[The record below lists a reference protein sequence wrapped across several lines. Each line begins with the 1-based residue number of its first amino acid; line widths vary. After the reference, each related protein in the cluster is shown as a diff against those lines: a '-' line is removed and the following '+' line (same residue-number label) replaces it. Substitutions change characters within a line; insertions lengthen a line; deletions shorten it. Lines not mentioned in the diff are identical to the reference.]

1 MPSEFRGEV
10 RPRRQPAGRRHI
22 MTSAAKTRSDDF
34 SNPFKS
40 TPTVST
46 LSSKQFPALYVRSP
60 LKRQYR
66 NFMRMKT
73 PYTRIR
79 P

>member
-1 MPSEFRGEV
+1 
-10 RPRRQPAGRRHI
+10 

-34 SNPFKS
+34 SNPFKPTPISS
-40 TPTVST
+40 TI
-46 LSSKQFPALYVRSP
+46 SSKQFPALYVRSP

-66 NFMRMKT
+66 NFMRIKT
-73 PYTRIR
+73 PYTRTR